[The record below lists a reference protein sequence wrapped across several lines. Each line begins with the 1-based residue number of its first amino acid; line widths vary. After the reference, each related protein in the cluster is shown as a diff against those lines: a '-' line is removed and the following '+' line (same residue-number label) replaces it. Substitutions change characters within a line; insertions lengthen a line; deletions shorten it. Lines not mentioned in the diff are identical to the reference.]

1 MLRFISES
9 RCVDVTASRTRFR
22 RPDRAARTFPTACR
36 QLRELAVPQSL
47 LARSGVP
54 CRPPPNGFAA
64 QQRQHTRRSGLA
76 NGGAL
81 KQRDKHEICLWA
93 ALRVLTFGNS
103 LTTRT
108 APGNRLRK
116 RTLRAP
122 RGRRQ
127 TGNRE
132 RRAESDAG
140 HRPASAASRSRSCGF
155 PRRRA
160 VRGAA
165 CFLADF
171 W

>member
-1 MLRFISES
+1 MLQLMQWC
-9 RCVDVTASRTRFR
+9 CVDVTAPRIRFR

-36 QLRELAVPQSL
+36 QLCELAVPPSL

-64 QQRQHTRRSGLA
+64 QQRQHKRRSGLA
-76 NGGAL
+76 NGSAL
-81 KQRDKHEICLWA
+81 KQSDKQEMCLWA
-93 ALRVLTFGNS
+93 RLKGTGFRKLF
-103 LTTRT
+103 TTQI
-108 APGNRLRK
+108 APENRLRK

-140 HRPASAASRSRSCGF
+140 HGPASAASRSRSRGF

-165 CFLADF
+165 CFPADF
-171 W
+171 